1 MLKDE
6 KGKKPCEIEISHEKW
21 EETKQMIR
29 EGIKKKLDASKTL
42 IENDKEVS
50 AGLYI
55 YALEEFGSYCY
66 LMIVTCKV
74 VKEK

>member
-42 IENDKEVS
+42 IEN
-50 AGLYI
+50 GGTLYI
-55 YALEEFGSYCY
+55 CLRRIRKV
-66 LMIVTCKV
+66 IVT
-74 VKEK
+74 

>member
-6 KGKKPCEIEISHEKW
+6 RGKKPCEIEISHEKW

-29 EGIKKKLDASKTL
+29 EGINKKLDASKTL

-55 YALEEFGSYCY
+55 YALEEFGKFLLLDDSN
-66 LMIVTCKV
+66 LQV

>member
-1 MLKDE
+1 MRKV
-6 KGKKPCEIEISHEKW
+6 KKPCEIEISHEKW

-55 YALEEFGSYCY
+55 CLRRIRKV
-66 LMIVTCKV
+66 IVT
-74 VKEK
+74 